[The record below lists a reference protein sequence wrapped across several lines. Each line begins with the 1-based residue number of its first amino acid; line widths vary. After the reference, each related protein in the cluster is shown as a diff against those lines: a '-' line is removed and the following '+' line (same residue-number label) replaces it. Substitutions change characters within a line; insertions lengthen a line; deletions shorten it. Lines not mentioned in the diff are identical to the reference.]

1 MNGWL
6 RIVVLGAISILAFN
20 VVASVSSKFTGIPYT
35 YAVIGSALIYFAVG
49 FFAVRAS
56 ESVGMAALA
65 AGLVGLVEATLGWR
79 LSKLIGPVVP
89 AEPVADDPIRT
100 FAVVATV
107 VMVSAIAVAIGA
119 VGGMVGKRQL
129 A

>member
-49 FFAVRAS
+49 FFVVRATG
-56 ESVGMAALA
+56 SVGQAALG
-65 AGLVGLVEATLGWR
+65 AGVVGLVEGTVGWR
-79 LSKLIGPVVP
+79 LSQMIGPVVP
-89 AEPVADDPIRT
+89 PDAMGDDPIRT